1 MKKKSTGLAPKG
13 FRRPPQTELS
23 KVVSLFAEGLAL
35 HQAGRLGDA
44 EEIYNKILA
53 IQPDHFDSLHLL
65 GVIFSQRGNHA
76 EAVRQIDFALKT
88 NPNDCLALNNRG
100 VALKELKRFEEAL
113 ASYDRA
119 LTMRPDFAEALSN
132 RGVALYELKR
142 FEEALASYDLAL
154 AVRPDYAEAL
164 SNRGNALK
172 ELKRFEEA
180 LASYDRALTLRP
192 DYAETLCNRG
202 LTLLELK
209 RFEEAL
215 ASCDRALMLRPD
227 YPEALSNRGNALRQ
241 LKRFEEALAS
251 YDRALALRPDYAGAL
266 SNRGLILHELE
277 RFEEALASCDRA
289 LSVRPDHVE
298 ALLNRGNALSE
309 LRRFDEALASYDR
322 ALTLRPDYA
331 EAHLNEALT
340 RLLVGEFEDGWEK
353 HEWRWETKQHRSA
366 RRGFTQPL
374 WTGRENIADKAVLL
388 HAEQGLGDTI
398 QFCRYVPLV
407 AARAARVILEVQR
420 PLHELMSTLCGATQ
434 IVSRGDPLPD
444 FDMHCPLLSLPLAF
458 GTRFESIPSMT
469 PYLHTP
475 THTLRHWTT
484 RLGSPDRPRVGI
496 CWAGRPN
503 FKGDLSRSIGLS
515 PMLPLLENTD
525 VQFFG
530 LQKDL
535 RAGDTE
541 ILRHNPQITHL
552 GDEIETF
559 SDTAAV
565 ISSMDLVLSSDT
577 SVAHLAGALG
587 KPIWILLQCVP
598 DWRWLLD
605 REDSPWYPT
614 ARLFRQDETRDWDSV
629 IARVRAALHDF
640 VRSL

>member
-119 LTMRPDFAEALSN
+119 LTVRPDFAEALSN

-142 FEEALASYDLAL
+142 FEEALASYDRAL
-154 AVRPDYAEAL
+154 TLRPDYAEAL

-172 ELKRFEEA
+172 ELKRFEDA

-309 LRRFDEALASYDR
+309 LRRFGEALASYDR

-503 FKGDLSRSIGLS
+503 FKGDLSRSIGVS
-515 PMLPLLENTD
+515 PMLPLLANTD

-530 LQKDL
+530 LQKDV

-559 SDTAAV
+559 SDTAAI
-565 ISSMDLVLSSDT
+565 ISSMDLVISSDT
-577 SVAHLAGALG
+577 SVVHLAGALG
-587 KPIWILLQCVP
+587 KPIWILLQYVP

-640 VRSL
+640 VRSM

>member
-53 IQPDHFDSLHLL
+53 RQPDHFDSLHLL

-353 HEWRWETKQHRSA
+353 HEWRWQTKQHRSA

-374 WTGRENIADKAVLL
+374 WTGRENVADKAVLL

-407 AARAARVILEVQR
+407 AERAARVILEVQR

-434 IVSRGDPLPD
+434 ILSRGDPLPD

-458 GTRFESIPSMT
+458 GTRFESIPSTT

-475 THTLRHWTT
+475 TRTLRHWTT

-515 PMLPLLENTD
+515 PMLPLVESTD

-541 ILRHNPQITHL
+541 ILRCNPQITHL

-565 ISSMDLVLSSDT
+565 ISSMDLVISSDT